1 MAGIDN
7 NTLLY
12 LKGDSLTDLSL
23 NNNSITNNS
32 VTVLEDASIGKYLD
46 FNGSNSYL
54 ILNNINLFN
63 FGSGDFT
70 IEFYT
75 KFPYSYMENHH
86 ILGKRASA
94 SSDHSYTVN
103 FGPSSMNFET
113 TGIKLECT
121 MSKFNINSW
130 QHIAFV
136 RNNNTMYMYLD
147 GKVVDSKS
155 INGSIHNSS
164 QPLKIG
170 AVNSSPGGFFKGC
183 IYNLRISNV
192 SRYTKDFTPP
202 TQPFNTI
209 DIDVTNQTKDKIDFN
224 ISKLGQEVVNKV
236 ELLVN
241 NQASKTYTSI
251 GDLTYNIPNN
261 TLAYGEKVIIRVTF
275 DNDYTE
281 EKEFNYEY
289 KIDNLTTSSSL
300 KELIDRQEL
309 LTNSIE
315 VQKNTLKSILESKN
329 VEVSEEEDKLSIL
342 IQKVDELSE
351 SPIKW
356 IYKDGV
362 EKVEITSFTSGH
374 SDYTYLP
381 ITKKEG
387 YIDLSITNRANTFVH
402 LSTKDKIDLTNYS
415 KLKFEIDTNEVY
427 SLGYVG
433 NTLSIDSVFNGT
445 SQPAVLLINKVG
457 RNVFELDIKNISG
470 EHYVCHSIQ
479 RVSVGSISSKVYKIW
494 LEK

>member
-1 MAGIDN
+1 MSSKAKIYLYKEGNECVSLTGGWGRAFN
-7 NTLLY
+7 NGNHSDILTLYDEYMQSSSPTTNSWVTRSTTNKFNFNKYKELTLDYEISSKTTLSIKSAMDILSNTGTWTILDSSIVKNNMFSTQNLDIGSYTETLDISDLNSLYYANLRSSWGGVRFKNLY
-12 LKGDSLTDLSL
+12 LTTNENTILINSQDD
-23 NNNSITNNS
+23 NSI
-32 VTVLEDASIGKYLD
+32 
-46 FNGSNSYL
+46 
-54 ILNNINLFN
+54 N
-63 FGSGDFT
+63 FSC
-70 IEFYT
+70 
-75 KFPYSYMENHH
+75 N
-86 ILGKRASA
+86 
-94 SSDHSYTVN
+94 
-103 FGPSSMNFET
+103 
-113 TGIKLECT
+113 
-121 MSKFNINSW
+121 
-130 QHIAFV
+130 
-136 RNNNTMYMYLD
+136 
-147 GKVVDSKS
+147 
-155 INGSIHNSS
+155 
-164 QPLKIG
+164 
-170 AVNSSPGGFFKGC
+170 
-183 IYNLRISNV
+183 
-192 SRYTKDFTPP
+192 
-202 TQPFNTI
+202 
-209 DIDVTNQTKDKIDFN
+209 
-224 ISKLGQEVVNKV
+224 
-236 ELLVN
+236 
-241 NQASKTYTSI
+241 
-251 GDLTYNIPNN
+251 
-261 TLAYGEKVIIRVTF
+261 TF
-275 DNDYTE
+275 DNLISITKAEVYINNQLSKSYTSN
-281 EKEFNYEY
+281 F
-289 KIDNLTTSSSL
+289 DNLTYDIDNSLLSIRYNKISIKVTYTQGDDIYETVEEVLTHTNTVNNLSTSSSL

-315 VQKNTLKSILESKN
+315 VQKNTLKSLLESKN
-329 VEVSEEEDKLSIL
+329 VEVSEVENKLSIL
-342 IQKVDELSE
+342 IQKVNELSE